1 MKKYR
6 WQLLIILVTGLV
18 VGVLLLLQQDS
29 IKQPV
34 SSTPNPISGGIYT
47 EALIGEFLRL
57 NPFLDIYNQPDRDV
71 DRLLFNSLVKFDASG
86 LPLPDLAETWGISKD
101 GTVYTFSLRPNLQ
114 WHDGTA
120 ITTKDVAFTI
130 SLLKSGNALIPQDLR
145 NFWEEIQVNI
155 LSDSAIQ
162 FALPEAFSPFLDYLT
177 VEILPEHLLG
187 NLGLDE
193 MIDHP
198 YNLAPIGSGPYKFD
212 RLLVEDGQII
222 GVVLNAFDEYYE
234 GRPFLDEIVF
244 QYYETTEDA
253 WVAYQNGEVEGLGN
267 VSSDILMSVLSEADV
282 NLFSA
287 REPNLNIVFL
297 NLENKAVS
305 FFQEASFRRALM
317 MAIDRQRIINNLFSG
332 QAIIANGPIM
342 PGNWAYYEEI
352 EKINFDNE
360 GARQILAAS
369 NMVEDEEQ
377 EGLITETGQ
386 ALSFNLLIPDIE
398 IYKEI
403 GLMLQKDWSS
413 IGVMVEIIVKPY
425 EDVISDLQSRNYE
438 AALVD
443 IELTGTPDPDPYPF
457 WGQAQAQSGQNYSQ
471 WNNRSASEFLE
482 QARINFDYSDRTR
495 LYRNFQ
501 IIFQKEMP
509 SLPLFYPVYNYAI
522 KAKINNVS
530 IGPLYDHSDRFNTV
544 NTWYIL
550 AESQEELI
558 TETTIDE

>member
-1 MKKYR
+1 
-6 WQLLIILVTGLV
+6 
-18 VGVLLLLQQDS
+18 
-29 IKQPV
+29 
-34 SSTPNPISGGIYT
+34 
-47 EALIGEFLRL
+47 
-57 NPFLDIYNQPDRDV
+57 
-71 DRLLFNSLVKFDASG
+71 
-86 LPLPDLAETWGISKD
+86 
-101 GTVYTFSLRPNLQ
+101 
-114 WHDGTA
+114 
-120 ITTKDVAFTI
+120 
-130 SLLKSGNALIPQDLR
+130 
-145 NFWEEIQVNI
+145 
-155 LSDSAIQ
+155 
-162 FALPEAFSPFLDYLT
+162 
-177 VEILPEHLLG
+177 
-187 NLGLDE
+187 
-193 MIDHP
+193 
-198 YNLAPIGSGPYKFD
+198 
-212 RLLVEDGQII
+212 
-222 GVVLNAFDEYYE
+222 
-234 GRPFLDEIVF
+234 
-244 QYYETTEDA
+244 
-253 WVAYQNGEVEGLGN
+253 
-267 VSSDILMSVLSEADV
+267 
-282 NLFSA
+282 
-287 REPNLNIVFL
+287 
-297 NLENKAVS
+297 
-305 FFQEASFRRALM
+305 M

-386 ALSFNLLIPDIE
+386 ALSFDLLIPDIE

-413 IGVMVEIIVKPY
+413 IGVMVEIIEKPY

-501 IIFQKEMP
+501 IIFQQEMP

>member
-1 MKKYR
+1 M
-6 WQLLIILVTGLV
+6 
-18 VGVLLLLQQDS
+18 
-29 IKQPV
+29 
-34 SSTPNPISGGIYT
+34 
-47 EALIGEFLRL
+47 
-57 NPFLDIYNQPDRDV
+57 
-71 DRLLFNSLVKFDASG
+71 
-86 LPLPDLAETWGISKD
+86 
-101 GTVYTFSLRPNLQ
+101 
-114 WHDGTA
+114 
-120 ITTKDVAFTI
+120 
-130 SLLKSGNALIPQDLR
+130 
-145 NFWEEIQVNI
+145 
-155 LSDSAIQ
+155 
-162 FALPEAFSPFLDYLT
+162 
-177 VEILPEHLLG
+177 
-187 NLGLDE
+187 
-193 MIDHP
+193 
-198 YNLAPIGSGPYKFD
+198 
-212 RLLVEDGQII
+212 
-222 GVVLNAFDEYYE
+222 
-234 GRPFLDEIVF
+234 F

-267 VSSDILMSVLSEADV
+267 VSNDILMSVLSEADV

-305 FFQEASFRRALM
+305 FFQEASIRRALM

-386 ALSFNLLIPDIE
+386 ALSFDLLIPDIE

-438 AALVD
+438 AALVN

-501 IIFQKEMP
+501 IIFQQEMP

>member
-6 WQLLIILVTGLV
+6 WQLLLILITGLV
-18 VGVLLLLQQDS
+18 VGLLLLLQQDS
-29 IKQPV
+29 FKQLV

-47 EALIGEFLRL
+47 EALVGEFLRL

-71 DRLLFNSLVKFDASG
+71 NSLIFNSLVTFDASG
-86 LPLPDLAETWGISKD
+86 LPQPDLAETWGISRD
-101 GTVYTFSLRPNLQ
+101 GTVYTFSLRPNLK
-114 WHDGTA
+114 WHDGMA
-120 ITTKDVAFTI
+120 LTTNDVAYTV

-155 LSDSAIQ
+155 LSESSIQ
-162 FALPEAFSPFLDYLT
+162 FALPEAFSPFLDYLA

-187 NLGLDE
+187 NLSLDE

-212 RLLVEDGQII
+212 RLLVEDGQIT
-222 GVVLNAFDEYYE
+222 GVVLNAFDDYYE
-234 GRPFLDEIVF
+234 GRPYLDEIVF
-244 QYYETTEDA
+244 QYYRSIEDA
-253 WVAYQNGEVEGLGN
+253 WAAYQNGEVEGLGN
-267 VSSDILMSVLSEADV
+267 VSSDILMSVLSEPDV

-297 NLENKAVS
+297 NLENEAVS

-332 QAIIANGPIM
+332 QAIIAHGPIM
-342 PGNWAYYEEI
+342 PGNWAYYNEI
-352 EKINFDNE
+352 EIINFDNE
-360 GARQILAAS
+360 GAKQILAS
-369 NMVEDEEQ
+369 LNMVVDEEQ

-386 ALSFNLLIPDIE
+386 AISFNLLIPDLE
-398 IYKEI
+398 IYRQI
-403 GLMLQKDWSS
+403 ALMIQKDWSA
-413 IGVMVEIIVKPY
+413 IGVQVEIIEKPY
-425 EDVISDLQSRNYE
+425 ADVISDMQSRNYE

-443 IELTGTPDPDPYPF
+443 IALTGVPDPDPYPF
-457 WGQAQAQSGQNYSQ
+457 WGQAQALSGQNYSQ

-482 QARINFDYSDRTR
+482 QARINFNYSDRTR

-501 IIFQKEMP
+501 IIFQQEMP
-509 SLPLFYPVYNYAI
+509 SMPLFYPVYNYAI
-522 KAKINNVS
+522 KAKINNVN
-530 IGPLYDHSDRFNTV
+530 IGPLYDYSDRFNSV

-550 AESQEELI
+550 AESQEPSI
-558 TETTIDE
+558 TETNDNK

>member
-6 WQLLIILVTGLV
+6 WQLLLILFTGLV

-47 EALIGEFLRL
+47 EALIGDFLRL

-86 LPLPDLAETWGISKD
+86 LPQPDLAETWGISKD

-177 VEILPEHLLG
+177 VEILPDHLLG

-267 VSSDILMSVLSEADV
+267 VSNDILMSVLSEADV

-317 MAIDRQRIINNLFSG
+317 MAIDRQRMIDNLFSG

-386 ALSFNLLIPDIE
+386 ALSFDLLIPDIE

-413 IGVMVEIIVKPY
+413 IGVMVEIIEKPY

-501 IIFQKEMP
+501 IIFQQEMP

>member
-86 LPLPDLAETWGISKD
+86 LPQPDLAETWGISKD

-114 WHDGTA
+114 WHDGAA

-222 GVVLNAFDEYYE
+222 SVVLNAFDEYYE

-267 VSSDILMSVLSEADV
+267 VSNDILMSVLSEADV

-305 FFQEASFRRALM
+305 FFQEASIRRALM

-386 ALSFNLLIPDIE
+386 ALSFDLLIPDIE

-413 IGVMVEIIVKPY
+413 IGVMIQIIEKPY

-438 AALVD
+438 AALVN

-482 QARINFDYSDRTR
+482 QARINFDYNDRTR

-501 IIFQKEMP
+501 IIFQQEMP

>member
-86 LPLPDLAETWGISKD
+86 LPQPDLAETWGISKD

-114 WHDGTA
+114 WHDGAA

-267 VSSDILMSVLSEADV
+267 VSNDILMSVLSEADV

-305 FFQEASFRRALM
+305 FFQEASIRRALM

-386 ALSFNLLIPDIE
+386 ALSFDLLIPDIE

-482 QARINFDYSDRTR
+482 QARINFDYNDRTR

-501 IIFQKEMP
+501 IIFQQEMP

>member
-86 LPLPDLAETWGISKD
+86 LPQPDLAETWGISKD

-114 WHDGTA
+114 WHDGAA

-212 RLLVEDGQII
+212 RLLVEDG
-222 GVVLNAFDEYYE
+222 
-234 GRPFLDEIVF
+234 
-244 QYYETTEDA
+244 
-253 WVAYQNGEVEGLGN
+253 
-267 VSSDILMSVLSEADV
+267 
-282 NLFSA
+282 
-287 REPNLNIVFL
+287 
-297 NLENKAVS
+297 
-305 FFQEASFRRALM
+305 
-317 MAIDRQRIINNLFSG
+317 
-332 QAIIANGPIM
+332 
-342 PGNWAYYEEI
+342 
-352 EKINFDNE
+352 
-360 GARQILAAS
+360 
-369 NMVEDEEQ
+369 
-377 EGLITETGQ
+377 
-386 ALSFNLLIPDIE
+386 
-398 IYKEI
+398 
-403 GLMLQKDWSS
+403 
-413 IGVMVEIIVKPY
+413 
-425 EDVISDLQSRNYE
+425 
-438 AALVD
+438 
-443 IELTGTPDPDPYPF
+443 
-457 WGQAQAQSGQNYSQ
+457 
-471 WNNRSASEFLE
+471 
-482 QARINFDYSDRTR
+482 
-495 LYRNFQ
+495 
-501 IIFQKEMP
+501 
-509 SLPLFYPVYNYAI
+509 
-522 KAKINNVS
+522 
-530 IGPLYDHSDRFNTV
+530 
-544 NTWYIL
+544 
-550 AESQEELI
+550 
-558 TETTIDE
+558 

>member
-6 WQLLIILVTGLV
+6 WQLLLILVTGLV

-86 LPLPDLAETWGISKD
+86 LPQPDLAETWGISKD

-267 VSSDILMSVLSEADV
+267 VSNDILMSVLSEADV

-305 FFQEASFRRALM
+305 FFQEASIRRALM

-386 ALSFNLLIPDIE
+386 ALSFDLLIPDIE

-413 IGVMVEIIVKPY
+413 IGVMVEIIEKPY

-501 IIFQKEMP
+501 IIFQQEMP

>member
-86 LPLPDLAETWGISKD
+86 LPQPDLAETWGISKD

-114 WHDGTA
+114 WHDGAA

-267 VSSDILMSVLSEADV
+267 VSNDILMSVLSEADV

-317 MAIDRQRIINNLFSG
+317 MAIDRQRIIDNLFSG

-386 ALSFNLLIPDIE
+386 ALSFDLLIPDIE

-501 IIFQKEMP
+501 IIFQQEMP

>member
-86 LPLPDLAETWGISKD
+86 LPQPDLAETWGISKD

-114 WHDGTA
+114 WHDGAA

-267 VSSDILMSVLSEADV
+267 VSNDILMSVLSEADV

-305 FFQEASFRRALM
+305 FFQEASIRRALM

-342 PGNWAYYEEI
+342 PGNWAYYDEI

-386 ALSFNLLIPDIE
+386 ALSFDLLIPDIE

-482 QARINFDYSDRTR
+482 QARINFDYNDRTR

-501 IIFQKEMP
+501 IIFQQEMP